1 MTRYTATRYIPAGA
15 VKVADKASDAV
26 AYIYTSARGTPCAII
41 YFGKQSKAV
50 GHHSY
55 RSDAERAKSVTRY
68 FDSRRAHDA
77 RIAESRA
84 KDSAAGPGLA
94 VGDIVNTCWGY
105 DQTNREFFEVVGVS
119 GKMVTLR
126 EIACAATETGGPQE
140 RVAPQSGAFKGE
152 PIRRLARDGRV
163 KIDDVRYASKWN
175 TAIVA
180 GVPVGPA
187 LSITGYGWGH

>member
-1 MTRYTATRYIPAGA
+1 MTRYARTRYIPAGS
-15 VKVADKASDAV
+15 VKVADKSSDAV
-26 AYIYTSARGTPCAII
+26 AYLYTSRKGSPCALV

-55 RSDAERAKSVTRY
+55 RSEGERANSVTRY
-68 FDSRRAHDA
+68 FESRRAHDA
-77 RIAESRA
+77 RIAKNRA
-84 KDSAAGPGLA
+84 DDKAAGPGLV

-152 PIRRLARDGRV
+152 PIRRLARNGRV
-163 KIDDVRYASKWN
+163 RIDDVRSAGKWN